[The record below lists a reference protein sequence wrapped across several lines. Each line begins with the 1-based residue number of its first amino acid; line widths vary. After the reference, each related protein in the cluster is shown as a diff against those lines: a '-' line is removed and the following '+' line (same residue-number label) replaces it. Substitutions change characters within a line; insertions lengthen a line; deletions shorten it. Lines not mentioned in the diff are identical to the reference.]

1 MHKPETLS
9 FIVIIK
15 LSITSVKS
23 TCKLSS
29 QPHVAFSVF
38 LVSTDTVYLLSTRHD
53 SRSFFLLFIRAVDMN
68 SGSRLETP
76 KFEASTC
83 INIT

>member
-9 FIVIIK
+9 FIVIIR

-29 QPHVAFSVF
+29 WPHATFSVF
-38 LVSTDTVYLLSTRHD
+38 LVSTDTTCLLSTKHD
-53 SRSFFLLFIRAVDMN
+53 SRSFFLLFIRAVAMN
-68 SGSRLETP
+68 SGSGLETP
-76 KFEASTC
+76 KFEASNY